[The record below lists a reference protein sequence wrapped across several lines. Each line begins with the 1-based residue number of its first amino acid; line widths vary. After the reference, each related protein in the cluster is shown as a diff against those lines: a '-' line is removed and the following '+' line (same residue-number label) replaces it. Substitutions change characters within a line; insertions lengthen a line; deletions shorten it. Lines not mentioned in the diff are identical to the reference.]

1 MATVTIPYSFSN
13 GAAIVASEHNAN
25 WDAISAFVNALS
37 AGSNFD
43 TGAISTA
50 TIADGSVTTAK
61 LGTSLTLTTPALG
74 VATATS
80 LTVSGNIVYHTGTS
94 AQTATYTLS
103 LSDDSKIVEI
113 SNATAVNL
121 NVPLNSTVA
130 FPIGTSITIL
140 QTGAGQITVVPVSGV
155 TVNAQPGLKL
165 RTQWAAA
172 TLLKR
177 AENTWVLL
185 GDLSA

>member
-1 MATVTIPYSFSN
+1 MATVSIPYSFSN

-25 WDAISAFVNALS
+25 WDSISAFVNALS
-37 AGSNFD
+37 AGNNFD
-43 TGAISTA
+43 TGAIASA
-50 TIADGSVTTAK
+50 DIADGSITTAK
-61 LGTSLTLTTPALG
+61 LATSLTLTTPALG

-80 LTVSGNIVYHTGTS
+80 LNVSGNIVYHTGTS
-94 AQTATYTLS
+94 AQIASYTLT

-113 SNATAVNL
+113 SNASAVNL
-121 NVPLNSTVA
+121 NVPLNSTIA
-130 FPIGTSITIL
+130 FPIGTSITVL

-155 TVNAQPGLKL
+155 TINATPGLKI
-165 RTQWAAA
+165 RTQWSAA